1 MSFDHLNDTNITNQS
16 EKEHVNEFY
25 DYQIRNMYDK
35 EKYIN
40 PHDIA
45 GQPGLVTS
53 QAVELEKK
61 KVQFRMANE
70 IYLRKHPELSV
81 MLSIF
86 LFRVLEEKP
95 DDVLMYAG
103 KFFDQQY
110 IYIYNREHL
119 EQVILIQKKHYLEN
133 GNATA

>member
-1 MSFDHLNDTNITNQS
+1 MSFDHLNDTNISNQS

-25 DYQIRNMYDK
+25 DYQIHNMYDK

-95 DDVLMYAG
+95 DDVLAYAG
-103 KFFDQQY
+103 KFFD
-110 IYIYNREHL
+110 
-119 EQVILIQKKHYLEN
+119 
-133 GNATA
+133 